1 MPAAFSDA
9 GEFLA
14 DVRALEA
21 AGAEMVGL
29 EGDDPEQQ
37 VLLGAVAAVTHRI
50 RLKVPGPGP
59 GEMLGKLS
67 RGRAIGETP
76 GETWIAI
83 EMPPD
88 RESWSAALHEH
99 EAAGATGVIVR
110 WDPRLI
116 DLLRNPEPDDRS
128 DLQMSVG

>member
-1 MPAAFSDA
+1 MPAAFPDA

-14 DVRALEA
+14 DIRALEA

-29 EGDDPEQQ
+29 DGDGPEQQ
-37 VLLGAVAAVTHRI
+37 VLLGAIAAVTDRI
-50 RLKVPGPGP
+50 RLQVAGPGP

-83 EMPPD
+83 EMPAD
-88 RESWSAALHEH
+88 RPSWSAVLREH

>member
-88 RESWSAALHEH
+88 RKSWSAALHEH

>member
-1 MPAAFSDA
+1 MPAAFPDA

-14 DVRALEA
+14 DIRALEA

-29 EGDDPEQQ
+29 DGDGPEQQ
-37 VLLGAVAAVTHRI
+37 VLLGAMAAVTDRI
-50 RLKVPGPGP
+50 RLQVPGPGP

-83 EMPPD
+83 EMPAD
-88 RESWSAALHEH
+88 RETWSSALREH

>member
-99 EAAGATGVIVR
+99 EAAGSTGVIVR

>member
-1 MPAAFSDA
+1 MPAAFPDA

-14 DVRALEA
+14 DIRALEA

-29 EGDDPEQQ
+29 DGDGPEQQ
-37 VLLGAVAAVTHRI
+37 VLLGAMAAVTDRI
-50 RLKVPGPGP
+50 RLRVPGPGP

-76 GETWIAI
+76 GEAWIAI
-83 EMPPD
+83 EMPAD
-88 RESWSAALHEH
+88 RESWSAALREH
-99 EAAGATGVIVR
+99 EGAGATGVIVR

>member
-1 MPAAFSDA
+1 
-9 GEFLA
+9 
-14 DVRALEA
+14 
-21 AGAEMVGL
+21 MVGL

-37 VLLGAVAAVTHRI
+37 VFLGAVAAVTHRI

-99 EAAGATGVIVR
+99 EAAGSTGVIVR